1 MAKIKTR
8 EWDIVEHLK
17 TKKDMEA
24 YLEAV
29 LEDGDPGL
37 VAAALGDMARARG
50 GISKIAWETGLDQES
65 LYKVL
70 SPKGDP
76 EFSTVLKVVRAIGLR
91 LKAVELEPQK
101 SASGVAESPD
111 SSRTKAEKCS
121 NFGFHE

>member
-8 EWDIVEHLK
+8 KWDIVEHLK

-37 VAAALGDMARARG
+37 VAAAHGDMARARG
-50 GISKIAWETGLDQES
+50 GISKIARETGLDQES
-65 LYKVL
+65 LYKAL
-70 SPKGDP
+70 SPEGDP

-91 LKAVELEPQK
+91 LQAVALEPQK
-101 SASGVAESPD
+101 RASGVAERCIEERD
-111 SSRTKAEKCS
+111 SWYRRD
-121 NFGFHE
+121 